1 MGILDFLNQKD
12 TTANI
17 IVVSRTKMG
26 GENVCVGAFDINN
39 NRNIR
44 LLTASGSNQPRS
56 FPLNIGSTIKATY
69 AEKSG
74 TKPPHTEDV
83 LLKGYEATAPGP
95 VLKAFQGLCKPIT
108 GPITNTFSG
117 CLSKQ
122 GGNALSIGSDNVPD
136 HSVCF
141 WRADAPLTLDTSFDS
156 VKYNY
161 GFGFNRVSI
170 KFVGFQETIR
180 TIPSGSIIR
189 LSLARWWCPPGH
201 NEERCYLQLSG
212 WHL

>member
-1 MGILDFLNQKD
+1 MGILDFLNNND
-12 TTANI
+12 VTANI

-26 GENVCVGAFDINN
+26 AGNVCIGAFDVDN

-44 LLTASGSNQPRS
+44 LLTSGGSNQPSS
-56 FPLNIGSTIKATY
+56 FPLNIGSTVKATY

-74 TKPPHTEDV
+74 IKPPHTEDV
-83 LLKGYEATAPGP
+83 LLKNYAEIASAP
-95 VLKAFQGLCKPIT
+95 VLKAFQGLCNPIT

-122 GGNALSIGSDNVPD
+122 GGNALSIGSENVPD

-141 WRADAPLTLDTSFDS
+141 WRSDAPLTLDTSFDS
-156 VKYNY
+156 IKYNY
-161 GFGFNRVSI
+161 GYGFNRVSI
-170 KFVGFQETIR
+170 KFVGFQDPIR

-189 LSLARWWCPPGH
+189 LSLARWWCHPGN